1 MGYMWPRNLSFIS
14 HKFLQKQFTSCDSL
28 CNKRVRKKIN
38 FNLIILNYKYSKKS
52 FDEVDLWLKDLKS
65 NSNPDIKVFLIGNK
79 ADLEDKRVVERE
91 VAEKIKKDYD
101 LDLFMETSAKTG
113 FNAKELFAEAAKVL
127 FNDYCK
133 YKVIKSPKT
142 GAILKIENI
151 DNNKEKK
158 KGCC

>member
-1 MGYMWPRNLSFIS
+1 MVL
-14 HKFLQKQFTSCDSL
+14 
-28 CNKRVRKKIN
+28 IN
-38 FNLIILNYKYSKKS
+38 FSKKS

-91 VAEKIKKDYD
+91 VAENFKKDYD

-127 FNDYCK
+127 FSDYCK
-133 YKVIKSPKT
+133 YKIMKSPKT